1 MTNKKMILTYTY
13 RAFIAL
19 IISFVLGI
27 SIYVMNVKRVTGNKL
42 FMPFDKTIAV
52 VLTGSMRPNILESD
66 LIVIEKTNDYGID
79 DVVVFQ
85 DGSQLIVHR
94 IVKIEGYYITTAGDA
109 NDGSTD
115 DPITKEQIY
124 GEVVDIIPVLGLVLK
139 VVKSPIGIIAII
151 SLAGY
156 LLVLSYKKENNEENQ
171 EIKKIKEEIDKLKKE
186 LNG

>member
-85 DGSQLIVHR
+85 DGNQLIVHR
-94 IVKIEGYYITTAGDA
+94 IVKIEGEEITTAGDA

-115 DPITKEQIY
+115 KPIVKEQIY
-124 GEVVDIIPVLGLVLK
+124 GEVVDVIPYLGLLLK
-139 VVKSPIGIIAII
+139 AVKSPIVIIVITSIAV
-151 SLAGY
+151 Y
-156 LLVLSYKKENNEENQ
+156 LLALSYKKEEKKENEE
-171 EIKKIKEEIDKLKKE
+171 IIILKEEIEKLKKE
-186 LNG
+186 LNS